1 MARLVQRENPCHPLM
16 LSSCLEEAI
25 LAKLSLI
32 PEPSGASFGGS
43 AYQQE
48 VSWFNDTSKYSA
60 SLIQLKGLN
69 IKNKNKMKLGPIVYL
84 HFSENQE
91 RHLLQQGNKGNSFDV
106 CFLIGSSRLASNLL
120 WKRLTLNF

>member
-1 MARLVQRENPCHPLM
+1 M

-32 PEPSGASFGGS
+32 PETSGASFGGS

-60 SLIQLKGLN
+60 SLIQLKGLK

-84 HFSENQE
+84 LFSENQE
-91 RHLLQQGNKGNSFDV
+91 RHLLQ
-106 CFLIGSSRLASNLL
+106 
-120 WKRLTLNF
+120 